1 MRAIRAMRG
10 VLVFLCSIEHRACA
24 LNSFSTFRWAN
35 ELNDTVNGSVP
46 FLALDD
52 TVQRAESNRT
62 LG

>member
-1 MRAIRAMRG
+1 MSLVCGAWRDGLG
-10 VLVFLCSIEHRACA
+10 V
-24 LNSFSTFRWAN
+24 N